1 MLRFTTTTTAANKAV
16 AAVAAHPVPGSPRST
31 ASAQHGFS
39 LIESLVAIA
48 VMSLGILGILGVQM
62 RTLAD
67 TQTSVR
73 RAQAIR
79 LIEDLSERMKVNPN
93 ALGNLNNY
101 RSAFTN
107 TPTASTDCKT
117 SACTNSQLA
126 IYDLAQWKQAVKNAL
141 PMADA
146 SVFIVADETDG
157 SRRQLGVMVSW
168 RENERDTDT
177 SATGYKTP
185 LVATA
190 IGGSGITCPTGS
202 TCHLQY
208 IPVNARC
215 AAYTLDSTP
224 RYYCP
229 TSKT

>member
-1 MLRFTTTTTAANKAV
+1 MLISTTLAAKAGHATV
-16 AAVAAHPVPGSPRST
+16 AARPAPSGPRSGK
-31 ASAQHGFS
+31 SAHRGVS
-39 LIESLVAIA
+39 LLESLVAIA

-93 ALGNLNNY
+93 ALSNMNSY
-101 RSAFTN
+101 RSAFAA
-107 TPTASTDCKT
+107 TPTAATDCKT
-117 SACTNSQLA
+117 STCTNSQLA
-126 IYDLAQWKQAVKNAL
+126 AYDIAQWKQLVKNTL
-141 PMADA
+141 PGSDA
-146 SVFIVADETDG
+146 AIFIVADETDG

-185 LVATA
+185 LVAKT
-190 IGGSGITCPTGS
+190 IGGSGVTCPANS
-202 TCHLQY
+202 SCHLQY
-208 IPVNARC
+208 LPLNARC

-224 RYYCP
+224 RFYCP